1 MDTVSDQKGSATKV
15 QKLDERLP
23 FHRKLTYG
31 FTDMSGNLLYCI
43 ISGYMLY
50 FFTNVFGMSIGT
62 AGVLLL
68 IGRIFDA
75 VGAPVMGILVDHTHS
90 KYGKS
95 RPWFLWMSLP
105 FAIFVWL
112 LFTTPSLTGTAKI
125 MYGAIIYIGRFILYC
140 CFYSKHFCASKLN
153 FKF

>member
-1 MDTVSDQKGSATKV
+1 MSSNASHVDSNTASAQALLANDT
-15 QKLDERLP
+15 LP
-23 FHRKLTYG
+23 WHRKITYG

-43 ISGYMLY
+43 ISSYMLY
-50 FFTNVFGMSIGT
+50 FFTNVFGLTVGT

-75 VGAPVMGILVDHTHS
+75 IGAPVMGILVDHTHS

-105 FAIFVWL
+105 FAVFVWL
-112 LFTTPSLTGTAKI
+112 LFTTPAL
-125 MYGAIIYIGRFILYC
+125 
-140 CFYSKHFCASKLN
+140 
-153 FKF
+153 